1 MNIKY
6 IITLSI
12 TIISFINSKAQ
23 IQLPFELE
31 TTKHSSY
38 CGTIAQVDEEFFGST
53 PNLNDYPSLNSP
65 ISLTEKEFI
74 KKELQLIETKG
85 NIHCLEESNNES
97 LVNIT
102 IVYTDYGFECSSDLK
117 LTLGFDQWAMNSN
130 ELQLQLPRGRYYYGI
145 QGELKCLKTDDS
157 NIKSEGIIDLEEDMT
172 LYLSWELID
181 YQESWMTLH
190 AAR

>member
-1 MNIKY
+1 MSTKY

-12 TIISFINSKAQ
+12 IIMFFTNSKAQ

-31 TTKHSSY
+31 STNHSSY
-38 CGTIAQVDEEFFGST
+38 CGAIPQIDKEFLESA
-53 PNLNDYPSLNSP
+53 PNFNEYPSLTSS
-65 ISLTEKEFI
+65 ISLTEKDFI

-85 NIHCLEESNNES
+85 NINCVDESNHES

-102 IVYTDYGFECSSDLK
+102 IVYSDYGFECSSDLK

-130 ELQLQLPRGRYYYGI
+130 QLQLQLPRGRYYYGI
-145 QGELKCLKTDDS
+145 QGQLKCLKTDDS
-157 NIKSEGIIDLEEDMT
+157 QIKSEGIIDLEEDMT

-181 YQESWMTLH
+181 YQQSWMTLH